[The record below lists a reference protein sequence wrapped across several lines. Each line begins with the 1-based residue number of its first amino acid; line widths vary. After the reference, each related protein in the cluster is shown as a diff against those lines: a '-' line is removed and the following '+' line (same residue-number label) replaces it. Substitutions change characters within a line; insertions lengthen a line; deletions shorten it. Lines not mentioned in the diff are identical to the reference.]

1 VPACVCDKPHT
12 AISVGITTAYSWTS
26 MASSAHP
33 VKHAENVRRSRT
45 FMLVNQF
52 ATIPLSSAGGY
63 RVTAPAARRVV
74 PGEPTMLHLTGGE
87 P

>member
-1 VPACVCDKPHT
+1 
-12 AISVGITTAYSWTS
+12 
-26 MASSAHP
+26 MASNAHP
-33 VKHAENVRRSRT
+33 VKQAQNVRRSRT

-63 RVTAPAARRVV
+63 RVTAPARRVV
-74 PGEPTMLHLTGGE
+74 PGEATMLHLTGGE